1 MRKMLNA
8 VLLIVTFLTLGVLAA
23 CTNQESD
30 TKDENP
36 ATGKDHSQSNTD
48 QPNES
53 DMKTP
58 SIKFWHNL
66 SDEDQVALESIVEGF
81 NELQDIVEVTVE
93 FQGDYEK
100 AMEKW
105 QQVSGTKEAPA
116 LIQIEDMDTQSMLD
130 SDKGEPIQMLADS
143 GGIDISGLDAA
154 VLNHYN
160 YQGKLVSIPLT
171 ASIPMMVYNKDLFK
185 EAGLDPETGPEL
197 ISELIHSSATLT
209 TDQRTGFS
217 MPSNGWLFENWL
229 AIIGGEYVNER
240 NGRAGN
246 ATKAE
251 FSSDAGRLVFRTLQ
265 DMNEAGTFKSFGT
278 DWEDTRDAFVSEK
291 TAIYLESSSHI
302 EKVSSDAS
310 FNVGVAFV
318 PGGDELRREGVVT
331 SGSSVWVSKEID
343 NEQQEGA
350 LKFLTYFLTPEVQ
363 AEWHVK
369 TGYLAINPKSVDE
382 EIVQSK
388 WEDQPFYQV
397 VMDQL
402 HDAESSSVNQGAL
415 FAAHRESRQA
425 IVSALEKMYEGKDY
439 QTALAEAAER
449 TNTAMEEGNTKGE

>member
-1 MRKMLNA
+1 MRKMMHT
-8 VLLIVTFLTLGVLAA
+8 VLLIVTILTLGVLTA
-23 CTNQESD
+23 CTNKESD
-30 TKDENP
+30 TPDENP
-36 ATGKDHSQSNTD
+36 ATGKDKTQSETE

-53 DMKTP
+53 GMITS
-58 SIKFWHNL
+58 SIEFWHSL
-66 SDEDQVALESIVEGF
+66 SGEDQVVLESIVERF
-81 NELQDIVEVTVE
+81 NESQDDVEVNAE
-93 FQGDYEK
+93 FQGDYEA

-116 LIQIEDMDTQSMLD
+116 LIQIEDTDTKSMLD
-130 SDKGEPIQMLADS
+130 RDKGEPIQTLADS

-154 VLNHYN
+154 VLSHYS

-185 EAGLDPETGPEL
+185 EVGLDPEKGPEL
-197 ISELIHSSATLT
+197 ISGLIHSGETLT

-251 FSSDAGRLVFRTLQ
+251 FNSDAGRLVFRTLN
-265 DMNEAGTFKSFGT
+265 DMNEAGTFKSFGP
-278 DWEDTRDAFVSEK
+278 DWEDTRDAFVSGK

-302 EKVSSDAS
+302 EKVMSDAS

-318 PGGDELRREGVVT
+318 PGGDELRREGVIT
-331 SGSSVWVSKEID
+331 SGSSVWVSNEID
-343 NEQQEGA
+343 QEQREGA

-369 TGYLAINPKSVDE
+369 TGYLAINPKAYDE
-382 EIVQSK
+382 ETVQAK
-388 WEDQPFYQV
+388 WEDQPFYQAV
-397 VMDQL
+397 IDQL
-402 HDAESSSVNQGAL
+402 HDAEFSPVNQGAL
-415 FAAHRESRQA
+415 FTAHRESRQA
-425 IVSALEKMYEGKDY
+425 IVDALEKMYEGKDY
-439 QTALAEAAER
+439 QAALAEAAER
-449 TNTAMEEGNTKGE
+449 TNTAMEEGNAKWE